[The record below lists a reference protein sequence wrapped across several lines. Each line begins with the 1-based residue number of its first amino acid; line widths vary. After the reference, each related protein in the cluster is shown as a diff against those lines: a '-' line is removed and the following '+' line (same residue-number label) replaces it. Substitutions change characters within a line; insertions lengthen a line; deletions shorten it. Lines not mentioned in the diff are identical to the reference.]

1 MRTRQERHGLAFAAL
16 CALNAAF
23 VPAVAKLT
31 TGHADALFVAAISTL
46 FAGVCAAVLLAVRGE
61 LGLMAR
67 RRLAPRLLA
76 IGALG
81 TTAANLLFFLGA
93 SRSSAIVTTLCLQIE
108 PAYSLLLAW
117 FFLGH
122 RPSRRRVG
130 ATVILLSGIAL
141 ALGAT
146 SLEASA
152 GVWLLLGTPLCWQV
166 SHLVVLRGL
175 VGVPPIIL
183 TSARYL
189 YGGVMLVLLWMLV
202 GGVGALP
209 AADELVRLVPLLA
222 VQGCVLGYA
231 GTLFWYQAI
240 RRLDLARATAI
251 VVPSIPLLALAASF
265 VLLGEVASPRQWLG
279 LLLTAAGI
287 FAFVTAPHPDEPRE
301 RIPTATAPIAA
312 EP

>member
-1 MRTRQERHGLAFAAL
+1 MIR
-16 CALNAAF
+16 
-23 VPAVAKLT
+23 P
-31 TGHADALFVAAISTL
+31 
-46 FAGVCAAVLLAVRGE
+46 
-61 LGLMAR
+61 
-67 RRLAPRLLA
+67 RLAPRLLA

-117 FFLGH
+117 VFLGH

-130 ATVILLSGIAL
+130 ATAVLLAGIAL
-141 ALGAT
+141 ALGA
-146 SLEASA
+146 SGFEAST
-152 GVWLLLGTPLCWQV
+152 GVWLLLGTPLCWQI

-175 VGVPPIIL
+175 VGVPPVIL

-189 YGGVMLVLLWMLV
+189 YGGLLLVVLWV
-202 GGVGALP
+202 VFGDRAGLP
-209 AADELVRLVPLLA
+209 AADELLRLAPLLA

-240 RRLDLARATAI
+240 TRLDLARATAI

-301 RIPTATAPIAA
+301 RIPSATAPIAS
-312 EP
+312 

>member
-1 MRTRQERHGLAFAAL
+1 MRTRQERHGLLFAAL

-31 TGHADALFVAAISTL
+31 TGHADALFVAAVSTL
-46 FAGVCAAVLLAVRGE
+46 FAGGCAAGLLAVRGE
-61 LGLMAR
+61 LGLMVR
-67 RRLAPRLLA
+67 RRLAPRLLL

-81 TTAANLLFFLGA
+81 TTAANVLFFLGA

-130 ATVILLSGIAL
+130 ATAVLLGGIAL
-141 ALGAT
+141 ALGAPG
-146 SLEASA
+146 LEASA

-175 VGVPPIIL
+175 VGVPPVIL

-189 YGGVMLVLLWMLV
+189 YGGLLLGLLWVVV
-202 GGVGALP
+202 GDRAALP
-209 AADELVRLVPLLA
+209 AVDALWRLAPLLA

-231 GTLFWYQAI
+231 GTLFWYRAI
-240 RRLDLARATAI
+240 ARLDLARATAI

-265 VLLGEVASPRQWLG
+265 ALLGEVASPRQWLG
-279 LLLTAAGI
+279 LVLTAAGI
-287 FAFVTAPHPDEPRE
+287 FAFVTAPHPDEPRQ
-301 RIPTATAPIAA
+301 RIPTATAPLAS
-312 EP
+312 